1 MSATRLGMY
10 SRGTTGR
17 LALLNAD
24 GGNHL
29 SGLERDL
36 LLVLDFDPRV
46 RRIEAEPFS
55 VVYDADGQQRRYTPD
70 ALAEFELD
78 GQRWTDVYEVKFR
91 DDLQRNWEEYRARFR
106 AATAHCRAQGWR
118 FKLMTEKEI
127 RVPELSNFKFLRR
140 YRSIKADPLQE
151 EALLL
156 TMTALGPAKVK
167 DVLTATWYDKER
179 QMQALAYVW
188 RLLAIGL
195 VNADLSQPL
204 TMSTSIWR

>member
-1 MSATRLGMY
+1 
-10 SRGTTGR
+10 
-17 LALLNAD
+17 
-24 GGNHL
+24 
-29 SGLERDL
+29 
-36 LLVLDFDPRV
+36 
-46 RRIEAEPFS
+46 
-55 VVYDADGQQRRYTPD
+55 
-70 ALAEFELD
+70 
-78 GQRWTDVYEVKFR
+78 
-91 DDLQRNWEEYRARFR
+91 
-106 AATAHCRAQGWR
+106 
-118 FKLMTEKEI
+118 MTEKEI